1 MDEWRV
7 DEWRMGVY
15 KRGWGRQ
22 SNCRIIDEE
31 MARETETAEP
41 MSEYYSDEMNK
52 ERDGNRIAEKQKQSE
67 AGKETES
74 WREPYII
81 GAKFA

>member
-1 MDEWRV
+1 
-7 DEWRMGVY
+7 
-15 KRGWGRQ
+15 
-22 SNCRIIDEE
+22 
-31 MARETETAEP
+31 